1 MEIIN
6 GKVLV
11 FTDLHLGLKSGS
23 KSRLVIC
30 INVIKEIIKYI
41 KENEIKTCLF
51 LGDWH
56 HVRTSTDNNVLN
68 VSYKL
73 MSALAKHCTVYCLL
87 GNHDIYMKNTVDI
100 NSLVFF
106 NTIKNVKLI
115 SETTEVSINGN
126 KSCLVPWLGDISKFD
141 KHFFDMLF
149 GHFDISTK
157 YLIKSYI
164 EEHSLKNTCNT
175 QTRNQIE
182 NDDLLSTSLNQQ
194 SKAGDFI
201 GDFVDIV
208 KESGVIFSGH
218 IHGQKEFLSKGRK
231 FIFVGDPYQ
240 QNLGEKNNDCGF
252 YIIDSDN
259 SYSFHPILNVPK
271 HVELKMSEII
281 KDIDNYD
288 FRKVNG
294 NIVHKIYDIDVDNLT
309 DAKISQKINDYQP
322 YEELLPDYEVD
333 LNLCNGDMQ
342 MQNAS
347 IELIKKSKLEY
358 VKNYVM
364 NIDKNVLNEQGLES
378 DKLFSVLS
386 EYYNL
391 VAEEK

>member
-23 KSRLVIC
+23 RSRLVIC

-141 KHFFDMLF
+141 K
-149 GHFDISTK
+149 
-157 YLIKSYI
+157 
-164 EEHSLKNTCNT
+164 
-175 QTRNQIE
+175 
-182 NDDLLSTSLNQQ
+182 
-194 SKAGDFI
+194 
-201 GDFVDIV
+201 
-208 KESGVIFSGH
+208 
-218 IHGQKEFLSKGRK
+218 
-231 FIFVGDPYQ
+231 
-240 QNLGEKNNDCGF
+240 
-252 YIIDSDN
+252 
-259 SYSFHPILNVPK
+259 
-271 HVELKMSEII
+271 
-281 KDIDNYD
+281 
-288 FRKVNG
+288 
-294 NIVHKIYDIDVDNLT
+294 
-309 DAKISQKINDYQP
+309 
-322 YEELLPDYEVD
+322 
-333 LNLCNGDMQ
+333 
-342 MQNAS
+342 
-347 IELIKKSKLEY
+347 
-358 VKNYVM
+358 
-364 NIDKNVLNEQGLES
+364 
-378 DKLFSVLS
+378 
-386 EYYNL
+386 
-391 VAEEK
+391 